1 MIGVF
6 DTIKIDT
13 DDVIAPNDL
22 ELRREDVYAAEYTS
36 CTGKTIADKIGWKYA
51 DATLE
56 WDTLPEAQLA
66 ILAGIDGEFTLE
78 FTDSD
83 GTHTET
89 AIRLGFRNTAT
100 RFTDDSGDAVWRNIE
115 MEVAFINV
123 H

>member
-1 MIGVF
+1 MQGIF
-6 DTIKIDT
+6 DTIKIDSY
-13 DDVIAPNDL
+13 DVIAPNDL

-51 DATLE
+51 DTTLE
-56 WDTLPEAQLA
+56 WDTLPEAQLNILTA
-66 ILAGIDGEFTLE
+66 ISGPFTLA

-83 GTHTET
+83 GAQTET

-100 RFTDDSGDAVWRNIE
+100 RFTDDNGDTVWRNVE